1 MPVHSLRRLFAA
13 CLLFLTASASVY
25 AAAVPTEVTVR
36 VRSHDAK
43 FIGSGVGGL
52 QLRIE
57 DAVTGALLD
66 SGMVTG
72 GTGDTARLMKT
83 PQSRGD
89 ALADDK
95 TAHYTSTLM
104 LEAPTQIR
112 IRVTGPLD
120 VPAAIQNLSLTTWV
134 VPGKDITGDGLVLHL
149 PGLIV
154 DAMKLGMQED
164 TLPLVADIT
173 LMCGCPITDGGLWD
187 SADYE
192 VQARIVGPDGAVATR
207 DLAFSG
213 EANRFQGSYKPEAPG
228 LYAVTIWAHNA
239 NTGNTG
245 AATYSVHATD

>member
-1 MPVHSLRRLFAA
+1 MPVLSPRHLFAV
-13 CLLFLTASASVY
+13 CILFLTASASVY

-43 FIGSGVGGL
+43 FIGSGVGGM

-66 SGMVTG
+66 SGTITG
-72 GTGDTARLMKT
+72 GTGDTARLIKQ
-83 PQSRGD
+83 PQVRGE

-120 VPAAIQNLSLTTWV
+120 VPAAIQDLSLTTWV
-134 VPGKDITGDGLVLHL
+134 VPGKHINGDGLVLHL

-154 DAMKLGMQED
+154 DAKNPGIQEGR
-164 TLPLVADIT
+164 LPLVADVT

-192 VQARIVGPDGAVATR
+192 VQARIVAPDGAIATR

-213 EANRFQGSYKPEAPG
+213 EANRFQGSFVPEAPG

-239 NTGNTG
+239 KTGNTG